1 MNEPWKFR
9 TFGALAL
16 VCVALWIV
24 GCKVKP
30 PLGSGEAQA
39 LLQAQYDR
47 RPAEG
52 VLIVVDRIGLRQGLA
67 ANYWK
72 LTKVYP
78 NQRWADY
85 TLTEEGKKVLKL
97 HDGGEVIQW
106 RPDASGNYQV
116 QVVTLVTN
124 RLRATDVAEPET
136 DSIPGTA
143 ASKTTAFNESL
154 VLDGVPEALQD
165 IARNPG
171 NRLSSRRHAS
181 FVLVDGNW
189 TVQNIT

>member
-9 TFGALAL
+9 VLGALAL

-39 LLQAQYDR
+39 LLQAEYDR

-52 VLIVVDRIGLRQGLA
+52 ILIVVDRIGLRQGLA

-85 TLTEEGKKVLKL
+85 TLTADGKKVLKL
-97 HDGGEVIQW
+97 QRGGEVFQW
-106 RPDASGNYQV
+106 RPDANGDFKVY
-116 QVVTLVTN
+116 VVTLVTN

-136 DSIPGTA
+136 DSIPGAA
-143 ASKTTAFNESL
+143 ASKSVAFSESV

-181 FVLVDGNW
+181 FVLVGGNW